1 MAIDILPANIAL
13 KRAYDPPDEADGVRV
28 LVDRLW
34 PRGLAKAAAAID
46 QWPKDVTPST
56 ELRKWFHHDPDQW
69 VEFRRRYVAELK
81 DKGSELEALR
91 KLAQAGP
98 ITLVYAACDTPHL
111 HATVLRDVL
120 IGTTAKTGDKTSTK
134 ASTMASAKTNAKTS
148 TITNAKPNTKTAAS
162 RSATRIATKAAAK
175 AKSRAT

>member
-1 MAIDILPANIAL
+1 MVTKILPANIAM

-34 PRGLAKAAAAID
+34 PRGLTKKSAAID

-56 ELRKWFHHDPDQW
+56 ELRKWFHHDPDRW
-69 VEFRRRYVAELK
+69 DEFRRRYLVELK
-81 DKGSELEALR
+81 DKGSELDELR

-98 ITLVYAACDTPHL
+98 ITLIYAARDTPHL

-120 IGTTAKTGDKTSTK
+120 LG
-134 ASTMASAKTNAKTS
+134 ASAKTGAK
-148 TITNAKPNTKTAAS
+148 AS
-162 RSATRIATKAAAK
+162 RKIAAKAATKAKPRAK
-175 AKSRAT
+175 

>member
-1 MAIDILPANIAL
+1 MVTKILPANIAM

-34 PRGLAKAAAAID
+34 PRGLTKKSAAID

-56 ELRKWFHHDPDQW
+56 ELRKWFHHDPDRW
-69 VEFRRRYVAELK
+69 DEFRRRYLAELK
-81 DKGSELEALR
+81 DKGSELDELR

-98 ITLVYAACDTPHL
+98 ITLIYAARDTPHL

-120 IGTTAKTGDKTSTK
+120 LGSSAKTGAK
-134 ASTMASAKTNAKTS
+134 ASTKT
-148 TITNAKPNTKTAAS
+148 TA
-162 RSATRIATKAAAK
+162 KAAAK
-175 AKSRAT
+175 AKPRAK

>member
-1 MAIDILPANIAL
+1 MVTKILPANIAM

-34 PRGLAKAAAAID
+34 PRGLTKKSAAID

-56 ELRKWFHHDPDQW
+56 ELRKWFHHDPDRW
-69 VEFRRRYVAELK
+69 DEFRHRYLAELK
-81 DKGSELEALR
+81 DKGSELDELR

-98 ITLVYAACDTPHL
+98 ITLIYAARDTPHL

-120 IGTTAKTGDKTSTK
+120 LG
-134 ASTMASAKTNAKTS
+134 ASAKTGAKAS
-148 TITNAKPNTKTAAS
+148 TKTTA
-162 RSATRIATKAAAK
+162 KAAAK
-175 AKSRAT
+175 AKPRTK

>member
-1 MAIDILPANIAL
+1 MATKILPANIAL

-34 PRGLAKAAAAID
+34 PRGLTKKSAAID

-56 ELRKWFHHDPDQW
+56 ELRKWFHHDPDRW
-69 VEFRRRYVAELK
+69 DEFRRRYLAELK
-81 DKGSELEALR
+81 DKSSEIEELR

-98 ITLVYAACDTPHL
+98 ITLIYAARDTPHL

-120 IGTTAKTGDKTSTK
+120 LG
-134 ASTMASAKTNAKTS
+134 ASAKTGAKASSKT
-148 TITNAKPNTKTAAS
+148 TAKAAPKAKP
-162 RSATRIATKAAAK
+162 RAK
-175 AKSRAT
+175 

>member
-1 MAIDILPANIAL
+1 MVTKILPANIAM

-34 PRGLAKAAAAID
+34 PRGLTKKSAAID

-56 ELRKWFHHDPDQW
+56 ELRKWFHHDPDRW
-69 VEFRRRYVAELK
+69 DEFRHRYLAELK
-81 DKGSELEALR
+81 DKGSELDELR

-98 ITLVYAACDTPHL
+98 ITLIYAARDTPHL

-120 IGTTAKTGDKTSTK
+120 LGSSAKTGAK
-134 ASTMASAKTNAKTS
+134 ASTKT
-148 TITNAKPNTKTAAS
+148 TA
-162 RSATRIATKAAAK
+162 KAAAK
-175 AKSRAT
+175 AKPRAK

>member
-1 MAIDILPANIAL
+1 MVTKILPANIAL

-34 PRGLAKAAAAID
+34 PRGLTKKSAAID

-56 ELRKWFHHDPDQW
+56 ELRKWFHHDPDHW
-69 VEFRRRYVAELK
+69 DEFRRRYLAELK
-81 DKGSELEALR
+81 DKSSELEALR

-98 ITLVYAACDTPHL
+98 ITLIYAARDTPHL

-120 IGTTAKTGDKTSTK
+120 LD
-134 ASTMASAKTNAKTS
+134 ASAKAS
-148 TITNAKPNTKTAAS
+148 TKTAAK
-162 RSATRIATKAAAK
+162 AGTRAK
-175 AKSRAT
+175 PRAK

>member
-1 MAIDILPANIAL
+1 MVTKILPANIAM

-34 PRGLAKAAAAID
+34 PRGLTKKSAAID

-56 ELRKWFHHDPDQW
+56 ELRKWFHHDPDRW
-69 VEFRRRYVAELK
+69 DEFRRRYLAELK
-81 DKGSELEALR
+81 DKGSELDELR

-98 ITLVYAACDTPHL
+98 ITLIYAARDTPHL

-120 IGTTAKTGDKTSTK
+120 LGSSAKTGAK
-134 ASTMASAKTNAKTS
+134 AG
-148 TITNAKPNTKTAAS
+148 TKTTA
-162 RSATRIATKAAAK
+162 KAAAK
-175 AKSRAT
+175 AKPRAK